1 MICAEFLLRDG
12 RLCGFSVRGHAGAE
26 TQGKDIVC
34 AAVSS
39 AVYMA
44 ANTVTDVCGCKAH
57 VHESEGL
64 LTVSV
69 KQADEQKVQIILQG
83 LMLHVQGLS
92 AQYSQYIQVQQTEV

>member
-12 RLCGFSVRGHAGAE
+12 HLCGFSVRGHAGADA
-26 TQGKDIVC
+26 QGKDIVC

-44 ANTVTDVCGCKAH
+44 ANTVTDVSGCKAH
-57 VHESEGL
+57 VHEGEGL

-69 KQADEQKVQIILQG
+69 AKADEQKAQIILQG

-92 AQYSQYIQVQQTEV
+92 AQYPQYIQVQQTEV

>member
-1 MICAEFLLRDG
+1 MICAEFLMRDG

-26 TQGKDIVC
+26 ALGKDIVC

-44 ANTVTDVCGCKAH
+44 ANSVTDVCGCNAD

-64 LTVSV
+64 LTLSV
-69 KQADEQKVQIILQG
+69 KQADEQTVQVILQG
-83 LMLHVQGLS
+83 LMLHVNGLS
-92 AQYSQYIQVQQTEV
+92 AQYPQYIQVQQTEV

>member
-12 RLCGFSVRGHAGAE
+12 HLCGFSIRGHAGADA
-26 TQGKDIVC
+26 QGKDIVC

-57 VHESEGL
+57 VHEGEGL

-69 KQADEQKVQIILQG
+69 AKADEQKAQIILQG

-92 AQYSQYIQVQQTEV
+92 AQYPQYIQVQQTEV